1 MCNRRIGIS
10 SGRDGRAS
18 AGDFA
23 RPLAFGLLV
32 LAIAMLASRGVHAT
46 MYKWVD
52 DQGVV
57 HYTDKL
63 PPEAI
68 NKGSVELSKQGITVK
83 KNDPALTPEQRRA
96 KDAEEERAR
105 QAAKARDEV
114 LRKDRALLQTYTT
127 ESEIDLART
136 RALGTIDGQVQS
148 AQAYSAS
155 LNKRKADVS
164 ARIAALG
171 DKPVPPAL
179 TAELTNINDELT
191 RQADLI
197 AAKRRESAAV
207 SARYDA
213 DKQRWHEIRTNAEA
227 EAAASAAPV
236 ATGSNAGVAPAP
248 AKK

>member
-1 MCNRRIGIS
+1 M
-10 SGRDGRAS
+10 AS
-18 AGDFA
+18 VGDFA
-23 RPLAFGLLV
+23 LLRAPVLLV
-32 LAIAMLASRGVHAT
+32 LAVILLASPGVRAT

-63 PPEAI
+63 PPEAV
-68 NKGSVELSKQGITVK
+68 NKGSVELSKQGITLK

-96 KDAEEERAR
+96 KEAEEERAR
-105 QAAKARDEV
+105 QAAKARDEL

-136 RALGTIDGQVQS
+136 RALGTINGQVQS
-148 AQAYSAS
+148 AQAYSTS
-155 LNKRKADVS
+155 LNKRKADVG

-197 AAKRRESAAV
+197 AAKHRESAAV

-213 DKQRWHEIRTNAEA
+213 DKQRWHEIRTNAET
-227 EAAASAAPV
+227 EAAASASPAV
-236 ATGSNAGVAPAP
+236 ATGSNAGAAAAP